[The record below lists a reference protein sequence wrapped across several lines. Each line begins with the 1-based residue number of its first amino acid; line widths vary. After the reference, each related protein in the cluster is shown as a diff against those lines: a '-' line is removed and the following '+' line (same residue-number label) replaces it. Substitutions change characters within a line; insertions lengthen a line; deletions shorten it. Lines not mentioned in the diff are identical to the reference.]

1 MLNLAIK
8 NSKMSVQY
16 AQIIFPVIHG
26 TNLGVHVINECIL
39 CINNYGDKRIL
50 DI

>member
-1 MLNLAIK
+1 MLNLAMK

-16 AQIIFPVIHG
+16 AQIIFHIIHG
-26 TNLGVHVINECIL
+26 TNLGVHECIL
-39 CINNYGDKRIL
+39 CMNNYGDKRIL